1 MHPMKRGFL
10 VVLLSLGAIGGFTHG
25 FASLAHCGSGGCS
38 SHRDQFEEHIADV
51 CTRAA
56 QRQFDAQAAEEERA
70 WEAHERHHHHGWG
83 GPGWGGRRPRGER
96 PRRRGARRPRRRRSP
111 PRRCRATRR
120 PSDPKRGRPARVRP
134 SSRPFVSPQDLE

>member
-10 VVLLSLGAIGGFTHG
+10 MVLLSLGAIGGFTHG

-83 GPGWGGRRPRGER
+83 GPGWGGP
-96 PRRRGARRPRRRRSP
+96 PPSWGAPSAPWGP
-111 PRRCRATRR
+111 PPAPAAIPAAPA
-120 PSDPKRGRPARVRP
+120 PSDAPA
-134 SSRPFVSPQDLE
+134 E